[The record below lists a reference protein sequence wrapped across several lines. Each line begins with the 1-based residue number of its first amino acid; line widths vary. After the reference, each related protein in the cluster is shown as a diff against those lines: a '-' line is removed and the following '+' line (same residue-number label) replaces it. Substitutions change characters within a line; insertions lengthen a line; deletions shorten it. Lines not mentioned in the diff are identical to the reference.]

1 MNILNAKKQI
11 ENAVKIYLHK
21 DELGHYMVPLVHQR
35 PIFIQGA
42 PGLGKTAIM
51 QQISHELGIGL
62 VSYSMTHHTR
72 QSAIGL
78 PMIVQK
84 SYGGSSY
91 AVSEYTMS
99 EIIASVYESMER
111 TGCKEGILFLD
122 EINCIAETLAPAM
135 LLFLQYKT
143 FGGHALPE
151 GWVVVTAGNQARYN
165 KSVREFDAAT
175 RDRMKYICVE
185 PDYDTWKA
193 YALCRQVERA
203 ILSFL
208 DLRRDCFY
216 AVETT
221 VEGRSV
227 VTPRSWED
235 LSQSMYMYQQLNLDI
250 NIDLV
255 CQYIQNEKIARDFSI
270 YYELYQKY
278 REMYDRE
285 AILSHQYD
293 EKVIEQ
299 ARKAH
304 LDEKIT
310 MVSLLL
316 DTVFVYMDECNR
328 KRTALKIVKE
338 ELIASQQ
345 QLSEVSTKVGV
356 WEIFLHMQEQIKK
369 RADAR
374 ENEAG
379 IAEALKLL
387 NMMKQQ
393 ISSDQQHTYEVCK
406 QIYSGQ
412 LQELKDK
419 VEHTQ
424 WQIGNLLDFLKETY
438 GVGNELSLAVN
449 DLTMAPQAAAFI
461 GQFLSLDYFAASNR
475 LQIHQREDE
484 ILHELQMTL

>member
-21 DELGHYMVPLVHQR
+21 DEFGHYMVPLMHQR

-51 QQISHELGIGL
+51 QQISRELGIGL

-111 TGCKEGILFLD
+111 TGHKEGILFLD
-122 EINCIAETLAPAM
+122 EINCISETLAPAM

-185 PDYDTWKA
+185 PDYDAWKS

-208 DLRRDCFY
+208 DLRGDCFY

-235 LSQSMYMYQQLNLDI
+235 LSQTMYMHRQLKLDI
-250 NIDLV
+250 DMDLV
-255 CQYIQNEKIARDFSI
+255 SQYIQNEKIARDFSI

-278 REMYDRE
+278 RKMYDRE

-293 EKVIEQ
+293 GKVMEQ
-299 ARKAH
+299 ARKAR
-304 LDEKIT
+304 LDERIT
-310 MVSLLL
+310 LVSLLL
-316 DTVFVYMDECNR
+316 DEVFVHMDACSR
-328 KRTALKIVKE
+328 KRAALKIVKE
-338 ELIASQQ
+338 ELKASQQ
-345 QLSEVSTKVGV
+345 QLSEEQTEAGIL
-356 WEIFLHMQEQIKK
+356 EIFLRMQEQIEK
-369 RADAR
+369 RADAQQDAA
-374 ENEAG
+374 NV
-379 IAEALKLL
+379 AEALGLL
-387 NMMKQQ
+387 NTIRQQ
-393 ISSDQQHTYEVCK
+393 ISGQQHTYEVCK
-406 QIYSGQ
+406 QIYGGQ
-412 LQELKDK
+412 VEELKDK
-419 VEHTQ
+419 VAHTQ
-424 WQIGNLLDFLKETY
+424 RQIGNLLDFLKETY
-438 GVGNELSLAVN
+438 GVGNELGLAVN

-475 LQIHQREDE
+475 LQLHRREDE
-484 ILHELQMTL
+484 ILHELQMTR